1 MLHLQSI
8 SEIKHTNMVIVMVRF
23 LIMACEILI
32 VWANLLWFVN
42 REMEICSGNKWSAAV
57 FSPSEAAGIDPAGGV
72 GLDGL
77 LGLANLA
84 VAVSCVFATF
94 SCSRIQMMIS
104 TSEKFLDIC
113 FYINSVL
120 LKSK

>member
-1 MLHLQSI
+1 MERSDLLQ
-8 SEIKHTNMVIVMVRF
+8 F
-23 LIMACEILI
+23 
-32 VWANLLWFVN
+32 
-42 REMEICSGNKWSAAV
+42 

-77 LGLANLA
+77 LGLANLT
-84 VAVSCVFATF
+84 VADSCVFATF

-104 TSEKFLDIC
+104 TSEKFLGIC
-113 FYINSVL
+113 FYINSVYVL